1 MLKKEDLDSI
11 KTYRALPCSLQSG
24 EINSVWLDIDDF
36 GETKDTHDL
45 FIDDDDLARW
55 GCSNMHFIPSKEVNQ
70 EALKKYNIT
79 EEEFRIIQ
87 DKLECVLD
95 VGTCGWCI

>member
-24 EINSVWLDIDDF
+24 EINGVYLDSNDF
-36 GETKDTHDL
+36 GEMEDTRDF
-45 FIDDDDLARW
+45 FIDDDALARW
-55 GCSNMHFIPSKEVNQ
+55 GCSNMHFIPSEEVNQ
-70 EALKKYNIT
+70 EALERYNIT
-79 EEEFRIIQ
+79 EEEFRKIQ
-87 DKLECVLD
+87 DRLECILD